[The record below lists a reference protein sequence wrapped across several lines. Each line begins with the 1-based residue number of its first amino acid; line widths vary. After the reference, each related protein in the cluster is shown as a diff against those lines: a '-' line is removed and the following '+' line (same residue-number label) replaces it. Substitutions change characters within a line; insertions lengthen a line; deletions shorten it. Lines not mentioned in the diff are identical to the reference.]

1 MMKENEKRLDE
12 QQNKRAAQWEEREN
26 KIKNAM
32 SRMADTV
39 VKKNNQAEKEME
51 KRLISQALE
60 RDKKDDE
67 RDKQKKEAAF
77 LRDLEIRRTLSK

>member
-1 MMKENEKRLDE
+1 MMLENEKRLDE

-60 RDKKDDE
+60 RDKKDDQ

-77 LRDLEIRRTLSK
+77 QRDLDIRRTLSK

>member
-1 MMKENEKRLDE
+1 
-12 QQNKRAAQWEEREN
+12 
-26 KIKNAM
+26 M

-67 RDKQKKEAAF
+67 RDKKKKEAAF
-77 LRDLEIRRTLSK
+77 